1 MTLTLARA
9 LTMGAVVWLLL
20 VLLAPLLLGYE
31 TLAGVAPYLYA
42 AGSRICHQLSERSFA
57 LAGVQL
63 PVCARCF
70 GLYLSGGIG
79 AALAWFAA
87 PRPMPSARI
96 ALAAAAIP
104 TGVTWALEA
113 AGLSGFSNSS
123 RAVAA
128 LPLGG
133 AAGWVFV
140 QMLRYDAESH
150 GREIHH
156 SRTPARLG

>member
-1 MTLTLARA
+1 MR
-9 LTMGAVVWLLL
+9 
-20 VLLAPLLLGYE
+20 Y
-31 TLAGVAPYLYA
+31 AGT
-42 AGSRICHQLSERSFA
+42 
-57 LAGVQL
+57 QL

-70 GLYLSGGIG
+70 GLYLSGAAG

-87 PRPMPSARI
+87 PVRCRGRASA
-96 ALAAAAIP
+96 LLVAAIP
-104 TGVTWALEA
+104 TGVTWALEV
-113 AGLSGFSNSS
+113 AGLAGFSNIS

-133 AAGWVFV
+133 VAGWVFV